1 MPRTGRHWPA
11 AVRRTDVMR
20 SGMSA
25 PDVGIRDLRLH
36 GGDVVDRVAAGEC
49 VTVTRAGKPVAELR
63 PVGRPAAKAEVLLE
77 RWRGLPPL
85 DPVRVREDLD
95 ELLAPTR

>member
-1 MPRTGRHWPA
+1 M
-11 AVRRTDVMR
+11 VRRTDETL

-25 PDVGIRDLRLH
+25 PDVGVRDLRNH
-36 GGDVVDRVAAGEC
+36 GDDVVDRVAAGEC
-49 VTVTRAGKPVAELR
+49 VTVTRAGKPVAGLR

-85 DPVRVREDLD
+85 DPVRLREDLD